1 MAVPALSFTRGIVQ
15 LRDAGFDCLKYVD
28 VALSGRQAAPSWK
41 RAKVELFRTWSLS
54 KVRTWWRRAAPK
66 LT

>member
-1 MAVPALSFTRGIVQ
+1 MPALSFTHGIVW

-28 VALSGRQAAPSWK
+28 VALSGRQAALSWK

-54 KVRTWWRRAAPK
+54 KVRAW
-66 LT
+66 